1 MSNYNESLL
10 DVNELML
17 YYASEQGSV
26 RAVDGV
32 SFQMP
37 KGPAT
42 VIVGESGC
50 GKSSL
55 ARAVLRLLPNNV
67 HTYSGRITLDGL
79 EAMEMGDEQFRRQF
93 RWTKL
98 ALVSQS
104 AMNSLNPVIK
114 VGKQV
119 AEPLHVHN
127 AVQSKEEAQKLVRE
141 AFDRVGVSKDFLDRY
156 PFELSGGMRQRS
168 VIAMAL
174 VANPQLVFLDE
185 PTSALDVLTQTNI
198 MNALKEIKADLD
210 VTFALITHDVS
221 TSSELADRAMVMYA
235 GHIVEIT
242 DAEHFFGDPLHPYSE
257 KLMASIPTLHEEKEL
272 EFIPGKPPDLRDP
285 PEGCRFADRCPSRF
299 DRCSEEPPL
308 TEVGKGQRVK
318 CWLYV

>member
-1 MSNYNESLL
+1 MVNEKTLL
-10 DVNELML
+10 DVKDLTL
-17 YYASEQGSV
+17 YYTSDRGPV
-26 RAVDGV
+26 HAVDGV
-32 SFQMP
+32 SFKLP

-67 HTYSGRITLDGL
+67 HTYSGQVILDGQNT
-79 EAMEMGDEQFRRQF
+79 MNMKDEQFRQEM

-98 ALVSQS
+98 AMVSQS

-119 AEPLHVHN
+119 AEPLFVHN
-127 AVQSKEEAQKLVRE
+127 MVDSKDEARELVEE
-141 AFDRVGVSKDFLDRY
+141 AFDRVGVARDFLDRY

-174 VANPQLVFLDE
+174 VTHPELVFLDE

-198 MNALKEIKADLD
+198 MNALKRIKSELE
-210 VTFALITHDVS
+210 VTFTLITHDVS
-221 TSSELADRAMVMYA
+221 TSSELAERAMVMYA
-235 GHIVEIT
+235 GHVVEIS
-242 DAEHFFGDPLHPYSE
+242 DAEHFFGEPLHPYSK
-257 KLMASIPTLHEEKEL
+257 KLMASIPTLHEDKDL
-272 EFIPGKPPDLRDP
+272 EFIPGKPPDLRHP
-285 PEGCRFADRCPSRF
+285 PEGCRFAARCPARF
-299 DRCSEEPPL
+299 DRCDKEPPL
-308 TEVGKGQRVK
+308 EEVKKGHKVK
-318 CWLYV
+318 CWLHT